1 MYLFLVFLLFFFH
14 FVSMYCILYAEE
26 GLPFFFSFFNIIF
39 FLLVNTCLF
48 FSFLC
53 KAKHLVK
60 ARHFLLYRSVPRRG
74 ASPVSHLRALCPEL
88 RVIYLTWIF
97 KAKHF
102 LPLMGLRPSIFF
114 FNLIFLS
121 FSYLEHSIFQYLRT
135 SRETARAVSLSLIVT
150 NIIIF
155 PEILYPVVVYS
166 SLY

>member
-1 MYLFLVFLLFFFH
+1 
-14 FVSMYCILYAEE
+14 MYCILLYAEE
-26 GLPFFFSFFNIIF
+26 GLPFFSFFNIIF
-39 FLLVNTCLF
+39 FLLVNTCF
-48 FSFLC
+48 FSLFLC

-74 ASPVSHLRALCPEL
+74 ASPVSSATPSTEL
-88 RVIYLTWIF
+88 RVIYLTWMVS
-97 KAKHF
+97 F
-102 LPLMGLRPSIFF
+102 LAFSTSHGVSF
-114 FNLIFLS
+114 FNIIFLS